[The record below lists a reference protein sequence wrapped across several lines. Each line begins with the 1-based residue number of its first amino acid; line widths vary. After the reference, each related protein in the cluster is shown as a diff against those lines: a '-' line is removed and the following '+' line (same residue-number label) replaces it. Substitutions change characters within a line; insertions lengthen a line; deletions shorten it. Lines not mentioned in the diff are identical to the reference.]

1 MLAGV
6 HTAMQDAQHQNASG
20 SRAVVNCVRNA
31 FIAPQVVPNEAV
43 VGAEARVVSR
53 DGHFPVEG
61 FCIPLRLGVAEVF
74 DAVQVDVDQVP
85 FGVER
90 EFNFRHEVGPSAVL
104 LRGRPVT
111 LHRLIFR

>member
-1 MLAGV
+1 
-6 HTAMQDAQHQNASG
+6 
-20 SRAVVNCVRNA
+20 
-31 FIAPQVVPNEAV
+31 
-43 VGAEARVVSR
+43 
-53 DGHFPVEG
+53 
-61 FCIPLRLGVAEVF
+61 LGVAEVF